1 MNVINS
7 VFFILCYIYATN
19 FLFFGVYDIESGNE
33 GGTVSDFQ
41 AATMY
46 SGLKVT
52 IRPPQAVS
60 FCIIRCS

>member
-33 GGTVSDFQ
+33 GGTVADF
-41 AATMY
+41 
-46 SGLKVT
+46 
-52 IRPPQAVS
+52 
-60 FCIIRCS
+60 